1 MMKTVTYLTSRENPL
16 LKKIRLLI
24 SGSKRASDE
33 LVVAEGTRV
42 LHEVNRSGR
51 EIEAVVFSESFGRD
65 THERDLLE
73 DWHNRGIRLYCV
85 NRKLFVSLS
94 CLQTP
99 QGAIALVKVPEVHF
113 PPETNQ
119 EDALILYI
127 CGIQDPG
134 NMGALIR
141 TAAAS
146 GVTLVCTAKGSV
158 SARNPK
164 SIRSSAGVFFHHTP
178 AEQVDADIF
187 LQYCLDNSIQPY
199 RTDTMRGVPYTET
212 NLNSPCAILLG
223 NEGSGMTEEK
233 FSGLPAIHIPM
244 VNGIESLNVAL
255 AGAVI
260 LFEACRQ
267 RCRQ

>member
-1 MMKTVTYLTSRENPL
+1 MMKTVTHLTSRGNPL
-16 LKKIRLLI
+16 LKKIRLLV
-24 SGSKRASDE
+24 SGSGRAPDE
-33 LVVAEGTRV
+33 LVVAEGNRV
-42 LHEVNRSGR
+42 LHEVNQSGR

-65 THERDLLE
+65 TPERVLLE
-73 DWHNRGIRLYCV
+73 DWHNRRIRLYCV
-85 NRKLFVSLS
+85 NEKLFASLS
-94 CLQTP
+94 CLQRP

-113 PPETNQ
+113 PPETDQ
-119 EDALILYI
+119 DVLILYI

-164 SIRSSAGVFFHHTP
+164 AIRSSAGVFFHHTP
-178 AEQVDADIF
+178 AEQVDAGIF

-199 RTDTMRGVPYTET
+199 RTDTVCGAPYTET
-212 NLNSPCAILLG
+212 DLKSPCAILLG

-233 FSGLPAIHIPM
+233 FAGLPAIHIPM
-244 VNGIESLNVAL
+244 MNEIESLNVAL

>member
-1 MMKTVTYLTSRENPL
+1 MMKTITHLTSRGNPL
-16 LKKIRLLI
+16 LKKIRLLVSD
-24 SGSKRASDE
+24 SGRAPDE
-33 LVVAEGTRV
+33 LVVAEGNRV

-65 THERDLLE
+65 TAERVLLE

-85 NRKLFVSLS
+85 NQKLIASLS

-113 PPETNQ
+113 PPETDQ
-119 EDALILYI
+119 DVLILYI

-141 TAAAS
+141 TAAAP

-164 SIRSSAGVFFHHTP
+164 AIRSSAGVFFHHTP
-178 AEQVDADIF
+178 AEQVDAGIF

-199 RTDTMRGVPYTET
+199 RTDTVCGAPYTET
-212 NLNSPCAILLG
+212 DLKSPCAILLG

-233 FSGLPAIHIPM
+233 FAGLPAIHIPM
-244 VNGIESLNVAL
+244 MNEIESLNVAL

>member
-1 MMKTVTYLTSRENPL
+1 MMKTVTHLTSRENPL
-16 LKKIRLLI
+16 LKKIRHLV
-24 SGSKRASDE
+24 SGSASTPGE
-33 LVVAEGTRV
+33 PVVAEGNRV

-65 THERDLLE
+65 THERGLLE
-73 DWHNRGIRLYCV
+73 DWQNRGIRLYCV
-85 NRKLFVSLS
+85 NQKLFASLS

-99 QGAIALVKVPEVHF
+99 QGAIALVRVPEVHF
-113 PPETNQ
+113 PPET
-119 EDALILYI
+119 DRDVLMLYL

-164 SIRSSAGVFFHHTP
+164 AIRSSAGVFFHHIP
-178 AEQVDADIF
+178 AEQVDAGIF
-187 LQYCLDNSIQPY
+187 LQYCLDNSVQPY
-199 RTDTMRGVPYTET
+199 RTDTVRGVPYTET
-212 NLNSPCAILLG
+212 DLKSPCAILLG
-223 NEGSGMTEEK
+223 NEGSGMTDER
-233 FSGLPAIHIPM
+233 FAGLSAIHIPM
-244 VNGIESLNVAL
+244 LNGIESLNVAL

>member
-1 MMKTVTYLTSRENPL
+1 MMNTVTRLTSRDNPL
-16 LKKIRLLI
+16 LKKIRLLV
-24 SGSKRASDE
+24 SGSARAPDE
-33 LVVAEGTRV
+33 PVFAEGNRV
-42 LHEVNRSGR
+42 LHEANRSGR

-65 THERDLLE
+65 TRERVLLE
-73 DWHNRGIRLYCV
+73 NWHNRGIRLYCV
-85 NRKLFVSLS
+85 SQKLFASLS

-113 PPETNQ
+113 PPETDQ
-119 EDALILYI
+119 RVLFLYI
-127 CGIQDPG
+127 CGIQNPG

-164 SIRSSAGVFFHHTP
+164 AIRSSAGVFFHHTP
-178 AEQVDADIF
+178 AEQVDAGIF

-199 RTDTMRGVPYTET
+199 RTDTVRGIPYTET
-212 NLNSPCAILLG
+212 DLKSPCAILLG
-223 NEGSGMTEEK
+223 NEGSGMTEER
-233 FSGLPAIHIPM
+233 FAGQPAIHIPM
-244 VNGIESLNVAL
+244 LNGIESLNVAL

-260 LFEACRQ
+260 LFEARRQ
-267 RCRQ
+267 RRGQ